1 MKKTI
6 TYGETVEMPVY
17 LHMPAFLV
25 GSVLTAEERMVYTV
39 IYNRALLSI
48 RNAQNYNNANNQVY
62 VIYTN
67 EQLARDSGLRI
78 GKAKKAKATL
88 VAQNL
93 IRIERI
99 LGSRNVRIYPLFP
112 TDTPTYKY
120 HVSYHLK
127 KGGSASV
134 GDNAQ
139 SFNVEDFWTVAIS
152 KTESEI

>member
-1 MKKTI
+1 MRKNI
-6 TYGETVEMPVY
+6 MYGETVEMPIY

-25 GSVLTAEERMVYTV
+25 ESELTAEERMVYTL
-39 IYNRALLSI
+39 IFNRALMSI
-48 RNAQNYNNANNQVY
+48 RNAQDYINDNNQVY

-67 EQLARDSGLRI
+67 EHLAYDSGLKLNKI
-78 GKAKKAKATL
+78 KKAKAAL

-93 IRIERI
+93 IRIEKI
-99 LGSRNVRIYPLFP
+99 PESRNVRIYPMIP
-112 TDTPTYKY
+112 CDAITYKY
-120 HVSYHLK
+120 HVSHPPK

-139 SFNVEDFWTVAIS
+139 SFNVDDFWRAALA